1 MDAQVK
7 AKLLQGIQ
15 IEILDVLRRRLQDY
29 LELIVALETVGVLAV
44 AAVGRAAGR
53 LNVGAVMRLGS
64 DSPEEGHRV

>member
-7 AKLLQGIQ
+7 AELLQGIQ

-53 LNVGAVMRLGS
+53 LNVGAVMR
-64 DSPEEGHRV
+64 PIRAKIMP